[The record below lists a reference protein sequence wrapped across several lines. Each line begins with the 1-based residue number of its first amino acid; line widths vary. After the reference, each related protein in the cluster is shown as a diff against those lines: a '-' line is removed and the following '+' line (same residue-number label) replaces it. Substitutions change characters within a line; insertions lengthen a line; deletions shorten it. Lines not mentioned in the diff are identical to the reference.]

1 MKNIKELAGE
11 LEKEIGAEK
20 GITVDAATESVTS
33 PSDRTISWKFPST
46 EANDV
51 VMAMVAFRSNTE
63 EDNYVI
69 SLITSEGTKSYF
81 MNGNSSKK
89 WIKEIEDK
97 VRGKH
102 VYTTGYDLNIF
113 SEVIS
118 PIPPGDKTVIEELST
133 RNISGLAKSMLFI
146 RPTPH
151 GNQRIAAQKYLD
163 HLFSIYFIY
172 LRLKHGT
179 KDINLGKFKVPV
191 KI

>member
-11 LEKEIGAEK
+11 LEEEIGAEK

-33 PSDRTISWKFPST
+33 PSDRTISWKFPT
-46 EANDV
+46 TDANDV

-81 MNGNSSKK
+81 MSGATSKK
-89 WIKEIEDK
+89 WVKEIADK

-102 VYTTGYDLNIF
+102 VYTAGYDLNVF
-113 SEVIS
+113 SDVFF
-118 PIPPGDKTVIEELST
+118 PIPPRDETVMETLSAGS
-133 RNISGLAKSMLFI
+133 ISGLSKSMLFI
-146 RPTPH
+146 RPTPR
-151 GNQRIAAQKYLD
+151 GTQRIVAQKYLD

-172 LRLKHGT
+172 LRMKHGT